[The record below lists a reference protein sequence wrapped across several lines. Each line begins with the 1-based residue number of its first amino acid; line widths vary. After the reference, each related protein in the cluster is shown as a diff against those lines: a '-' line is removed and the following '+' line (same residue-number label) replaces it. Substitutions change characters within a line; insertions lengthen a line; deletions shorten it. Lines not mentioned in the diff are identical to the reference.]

1 MVVLTFDKIL
11 IQVMKNTAKPN
22 LWSLLQAIFIMISTI
37 CLKSGVKASLSRSAA
52 FCFKQQCSEFLLPKY
67 LQAPSYGKMTTRFQ
81 STEQQ
86 EDTSIVAVCTA
97 KIQKALETDNVKVV
111 GAYDDPNGSHIS
123 VEVVSKKFEG
133 KRAVQR
139 QQLVYKAIWEEL
151 QGPVHAVDNMVCKT
165 PDEAQK

>member
-1 MVVLTFDKIL
+1 
-11 IQVMKNTAKPN
+11 MKALAITN
-22 LWSLLQAIFIMISTI
+22 LWSLLQTIIIMISSI
-37 CLKSGVKASLSRSAA
+37 CLKSGAKASMAQSAA
-52 FCFKQQCSEFLLPKY
+52 VFFKQQCSTLVSPNCLLSPR
-67 LQAPSYGKMTTRFQ
+67 YGRVTTRFL
-81 STEQQ
+81 SAEQQ
-86 EDTSIVAVCTA
+86 DASIVAICAA
-97 KIQKALETDNVKVV
+97 KIQMALETDNVKVV

-165 PDEAQK
+165 PEEAQS